1 MTSPSPFAVGDRVT
15 WMREARGGYGYVMP
29 VPAVVERIT
38 RRRVTIRAR
47 LAAGG
52 SKLVS
57 VTPGRLRPRDYPD
70 PVDDE
75 SMNASR

>member
-1 MTSPSPFAVGDRVT
+1 
-15 WMREARGGYGYVMP
+15 MREDRGGYGYVMP

-38 RRRVTIRAR
+38 RSRVTIRAR

-57 VTPGRLRPRDYPD
+57 VTPGRLRPRDYCD
-70 PVDDE
+70 PIDDE
-75 SMNASR
+75 RMDPTR

>member
-1 MTSPSPFAVGDRVT
+1 VNDPPTFAAGDRVT

-29 VPAVVERIT
+29 VPAVVVRVN
-38 RRRVTIRAR
+38 RVRVTIRAR

-57 VTPGRLRPRDYPD
+57 VTPSRLRPRDYPD
-70 PVDDE
+70 PIDDE
-75 SMNASR
+75 RIGASP